1 MPAAGRLIEV
11 DVARLPGWLD
21 RFAARHGPL
30 AAELAEAEVAPQ
42 VVVIIAAD
50 GARADL
56 AVPYGALGRS
66 NRPLTDRL
74 VEHVELARTVGI
86 LLVRRSGW
94 AAAVVSDGVLVA
106 ADTGGGYVQ
115 GTTKAG
121 GWSQQRY
128 ARRRG
133 NQTQQVW
140 DRAADGAA
148 EVFAPHRARIGAVLT
163 GGDRAGVAA
172 VLTDQR
178 LADLEPLVEARFLA
192 IGDPTRTVLEEVV
205 RRLRSVTI
213 TLNELA

>member
-1 MPAAGRLIEV
+1 MPAAGRVVEV
-11 DVARLPGWLD
+11 DLDRLPGWVE
-21 RFAARHGPL
+21 RFAVRHGAL
-30 AAELAEAEVAPQ
+30 TIEVVGSPEEPQ
-42 VVVIIAAD
+42 VVGVAAAD

-56 AVPYGALGRS
+56 GVPFGPLAASTGSPIDRLIAPGRRGPYGRCPARPARRLGGCGR
-66 NRPLTDRL
+66 D
-74 VEHVELARTVGI
+74 E
-86 LLVRRSGW
+86 RR
-94 AAAVVSDGVLVA
+94 VVA

-140 DRAADGAA
+140 DRAAVGAV
-148 EVFAPHRARIGAVLT
+148 EVFAAHRSTIGALVT

-172 VLTDQR
+172 VLTDER
-178 LADLEPLVEARFLA
+178 LVDLAALVEPRFFA
-192 IGDPTRTVLEEVV
+192 IGDPTRTVLDDVV
-205 RRLRSVTI
+205 HRLRCVVI